1 MSISHLGM
9 RVPDSHVIGWV
20 QGRPLQC
27 QDELQGGNLVTWV
40 VILPLP
46 LTSVTLSF
54 GFLTSRSCARHVPG
68 TVLSAEY
75 KRANE
80 TALIDLTSSIRKGA
94 LKDIFTK

>member
-1 MSISHLGM
+1 MSISHPGTG
-9 RVPDSHVIGWV
+9 VPDSHVIRWV

-54 GFLTSRSCARHVPG
+54 GFLTSISWARHVPG
-68 TVLSAEY
+68 TVLSAEC
-75 KRANE
+75 KRANK
-80 TALIDLTSSIRKGA
+80 TALIDLTSNIRKGA